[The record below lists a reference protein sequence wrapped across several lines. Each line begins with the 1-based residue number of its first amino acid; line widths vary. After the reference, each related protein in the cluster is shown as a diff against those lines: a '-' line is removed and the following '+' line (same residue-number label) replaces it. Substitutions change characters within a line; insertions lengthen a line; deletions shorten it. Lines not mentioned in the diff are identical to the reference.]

1 MIWKERGVKMKK
13 IQKPRKNRKTG
24 AVIVILLGLLCAVS
38 TVRSCGTKRAAI
50 QGKVDDVVYV
60 GQGSY
65 DPANDGKI
73 VIVCGELKVL
83 EPAYDDELGLTI
95 YAPRAMRS
103 AKKMKLKKWNL
114 PATEENM
121 EWNSDLGVGG
131 MEIFQGAADV
141 GDYHLSE
148 EFIEQLMLGREYE
161 FDEETLS
168 EAGLAILTDRKYRG
182 EKFIGTQ
189 RMGREIFEE
198 GDRRYQY
205 SVPYQ
210 SDGDMVTV
218 IGIQEQGTLTYVKG
232 ATPNMLSGELDK
244 KTALQKSGMSSGG
257 VSIFRVVLTIL
268 LLSTGIRMLLKKRDQ
283 KKMEVAYEKGKK
295 GWLLLMAFTTWAALI
310 AGCGKWTGN
319 KQDKVPE
326 VTMAGSDTEN
336 MENPENSQSTP
347 LPDIKELTYYVHG
360 TMMEPIRSVS
370 LIRHGE
376 KALVRIEP
384 WDGEEEELFDYPV
397 DAETLD
403 QARRVLET
411 YDVASWAGFRGSN
424 PNVLDGYSM
433 SFQVKFVDGSRIEA
447 FGENKFPKNYHDV
460 FSELD
465 DLTVEAKDAFYE
477 EQSFLGKTGS
487 RSYEVTANS
496 Q

>member
-1 MIWKERGVKMKK
+1 MKK
-13 IQKPRKNRKTG
+13 TQKPRKNKKTG

-38 TVRSCGTKRAAI
+38 TVRSCGTKRATI

-103 AKKMKLKKWNL
+103 AKIMKLKKWNL

-131 MEIFQGAADV
+131 MEIFQGTADV
-141 GDYHLSE
+141 GAYHLSE

-189 RMGREIFEE
+189 RMGRKIFEE

-232 ATPNMLSGELDK
+232 AIPNMLSGELDK
-244 KTALQKSGMSSGG
+244 KTALKKSGMSSGG

-283 KKMEVAYEKGKK
+283 KE
-295 GWLLLMAFTTWAALI
+295 
-310 AGCGKWTGN
+310 
-319 KQDKVPE
+319 
-326 VTMAGSDTEN
+326 
-336 MENPENSQSTP
+336 
-347 LPDIKELTYYVHG
+347 
-360 TMMEPIRSVS
+360 
-370 LIRHGE
+370 
-376 KALVRIEP
+376 
-384 WDGEEEELFDYPV
+384 
-397 DAETLD
+397 
-403 QARRVLET
+403 
-411 YDVASWAGFRGSN
+411 
-424 PNVLDGYSM
+424 
-433 SFQVKFVDGSRIEA
+433 DGS
-447 FGENKFPKNYHDV
+447 G
-460 FSELD
+460 L
-465 DLTVEAKDAFYE
+465 
-477 EQSFLGKTGS
+477 
-487 RSYEVTANS
+487 
-496 Q
+496 

>member
-13 IQKPRKNRKTG
+13 TQKPRKNRKTG

-38 TVRSCGTKRAAI
+38 TVRSCGTKRVAI

-73 VIVCGELKVL
+73 VIVCGEQKVL

-148 EFIEQLMLGREYE
+148 EFIEQLMLGRE
-161 FDEETLS
+161 
-168 EAGLAILTDRKYRG
+168 LAILTDRKYRG

-244 KTALQKSGMSSGG
+244 KTALKKSGMSSGG

-283 KKMEVAYEKGKK
+283 KE
-295 GWLLLMAFTTWAALI
+295 
-310 AGCGKWTGN
+310 
-319 KQDKVPE
+319 
-326 VTMAGSDTEN
+326 
-336 MENPENSQSTP
+336 
-347 LPDIKELTYYVHG
+347 
-360 TMMEPIRSVS
+360 
-370 LIRHGE
+370 
-376 KALVRIEP
+376 
-384 WDGEEEELFDYPV
+384 
-397 DAETLD
+397 
-403 QARRVLET
+403 
-411 YDVASWAGFRGSN
+411 
-424 PNVLDGYSM
+424 
-433 SFQVKFVDGSRIEA
+433 DGS
-447 FGENKFPKNYHDV
+447 G
-460 FSELD
+460 L
-465 DLTVEAKDAFYE
+465 
-477 EQSFLGKTGS
+477 
-487 RSYEVTANS
+487 
-496 Q
+496 

>member
-1 MIWKERGVKMKK
+1 MKK
-13 IQKPRKNRKTG
+13 TQKPRKNKKTG

-38 TVRSCGTKRAAI
+38 TVRSCGTKRATV

-103 AKKMKLKKWNL
+103 AKIMKLKKWNL

-131 MEIFQGAADV
+131 MEIFQGTADV
-141 GDYHLSE
+141 GAYHLSE

-189 RMGREIFEE
+189 RMGRKIFEE

-244 KTALQKSGMSSGG
+244 KTALKKSGMSSGG

-283 KKMEVAYEKGKK
+283 KE
-295 GWLLLMAFTTWAALI
+295 
-310 AGCGKWTGN
+310 
-319 KQDKVPE
+319 
-326 VTMAGSDTEN
+326 
-336 MENPENSQSTP
+336 
-347 LPDIKELTYYVHG
+347 
-360 TMMEPIRSVS
+360 
-370 LIRHGE
+370 
-376 KALVRIEP
+376 
-384 WDGEEEELFDYPV
+384 
-397 DAETLD
+397 
-403 QARRVLET
+403 
-411 YDVASWAGFRGSN
+411 
-424 PNVLDGYSM
+424 
-433 SFQVKFVDGSRIEA
+433 DGS
-447 FGENKFPKNYHDV
+447 G
-460 FSELD
+460 L
-465 DLTVEAKDAFYE
+465 
-477 EQSFLGKTGS
+477 
-487 RSYEVTANS
+487 
-496 Q
+496 

>member
-1 MIWKERGVKMKK
+1 MIWKERGEKMKK
-13 IQKPRKNRKTG
+13 TQKPRKNKKTG

-38 TVRSCGTKRAAI
+38 TVRSCGTKRADI

-103 AKKMKLKKWNL
+103 AKKLKLKEWNA
-114 PATEENM
+114 PMTEENM

-131 MEIFQGAADV
+131 MEIFQGEADV
-141 GDYHLSE
+141 GTYHLSD
-148 EFIEQLMLGREYE
+148 EFLDNLMLGREYE

-168 EAGLAILTDRKYRG
+168 EAGLTILTDRKYRG

-189 RMGREIFEE
+189 RMGREVFEE

-210 SDGDMVTV
+210 NDGDMVTV

-232 ATPNMLSGELDK
+232 PIPNMLSGELDK

-257 VSIFRVVLTIL
+257 VSIFRVVLTVL

-283 KKMEVAYEKGKK
+283 KE
-295 GWLLLMAFTTWAALI
+295 
-310 AGCGKWTGN
+310 
-319 KQDKVPE
+319 
-326 VTMAGSDTEN
+326 
-336 MENPENSQSTP
+336 
-347 LPDIKELTYYVHG
+347 
-360 TMMEPIRSVS
+360 
-370 LIRHGE
+370 
-376 KALVRIEP
+376 
-384 WDGEEEELFDYPV
+384 
-397 DAETLD
+397 
-403 QARRVLET
+403 
-411 YDVASWAGFRGSN
+411 
-424 PNVLDGYSM
+424 
-433 SFQVKFVDGSRIEA
+433 DGS
-447 FGENKFPKNYHDV
+447 G
-460 FSELD
+460 L
-465 DLTVEAKDAFYE
+465 
-477 EQSFLGKTGS
+477 
-487 RSYEVTANS
+487 
-496 Q
+496 

>member
-1 MIWKERGVKMKK
+1 MKK
-13 IQKPRKNRKTG
+13 TQKPRKNKKTG

-38 TVRSCGTKRAAI
+38 TVRSCGTKRATI

-103 AKKMKLKKWNL
+103 AKIMKLKKWNL

-131 MEIFQGAADV
+131 MEIFQGTADV
-141 GDYHLSE
+141 GAYHLSE
-148 EFIEQLMLGREYE
+148 EFIEQLILGREYE

-189 RMGREIFEE
+189 RMGRKIFEE

-244 KTALQKSGMSSGG
+244 KTALKKSGMSSGG

-283 KKMEVAYEKGKK
+283 KE
-295 GWLLLMAFTTWAALI
+295 
-310 AGCGKWTGN
+310 
-319 KQDKVPE
+319 
-326 VTMAGSDTEN
+326 
-336 MENPENSQSTP
+336 
-347 LPDIKELTYYVHG
+347 
-360 TMMEPIRSVS
+360 
-370 LIRHGE
+370 
-376 KALVRIEP
+376 
-384 WDGEEEELFDYPV
+384 
-397 DAETLD
+397 
-403 QARRVLET
+403 
-411 YDVASWAGFRGSN
+411 
-424 PNVLDGYSM
+424 
-433 SFQVKFVDGSRIEA
+433 DGS
-447 FGENKFPKNYHDV
+447 G
-460 FSELD
+460 L
-465 DLTVEAKDAFYE
+465 
-477 EQSFLGKTGS
+477 
-487 RSYEVTANS
+487 
-496 Q
+496 

>member
-13 IQKPRKNRKTG
+13 TQKPRKNRKTG

-65 DPANDGKI
+65 DPENDGKI

-83 EPAYDDELGLTI
+83 KPAYDDELGLTI

-121 EWNSDLGVGG
+121 EWNSDLGGLG
-131 MEIFQGAADV
+131 TFLGEADV
-141 GDYHLSE
+141 GTYHLSD
-148 EFIEQLMLGREYE
+148 EFLDNLMLGREYE
-161 FDEETLS
+161 FDEETL
-168 EAGLAILTDRKYRG
+168 EKAGLTILTDRKYRG

-189 RMGREIFEE
+189 RMGREVFEE

-205 SVPYQ
+205 SVPHQ

-244 KTALQKSGMSSGG
+244 KTALKKSGMSSGG

-268 LLSTGIRMLLKKRDQ
+268 LMSTGIRMLLKKRDQ
-283 KKMEVAYEKGKK
+283 KE
-295 GWLLLMAFTTWAALI
+295 
-310 AGCGKWTGN
+310 
-319 KQDKVPE
+319 
-326 VTMAGSDTEN
+326 
-336 MENPENSQSTP
+336 
-347 LPDIKELTYYVHG
+347 
-360 TMMEPIRSVS
+360 
-370 LIRHGE
+370 
-376 KALVRIEP
+376 
-384 WDGEEEELFDYPV
+384 
-397 DAETLD
+397 
-403 QARRVLET
+403 
-411 YDVASWAGFRGSN
+411 
-424 PNVLDGYSM
+424 
-433 SFQVKFVDGSRIEA
+433 DGS
-447 FGENKFPKNYHDV
+447 G
-460 FSELD
+460 L
-465 DLTVEAKDAFYE
+465 
-477 EQSFLGKTGS
+477 
-487 RSYEVTANS
+487 
-496 Q
+496 

>member
-1 MIWKERGVKMKK
+1 MKK
-13 IQKPRKNRKTG
+13 TQKPRKNRKTG

-38 TVRSCGTKRAAI
+38 TVRSCGTKRVAI

-141 GDYHLSE
+141 GAYHLSE
-148 EFIEQLMLGREYE
+148 EFIEQLMTGREYE

-168 EAGLAILTDRKYRG
+168 EAGLAILTDRKYSG

-189 RMGREIFEE
+189 RMGRGVFEE
-198 GDRRYQY
+198 GDRRYYY
-205 SVPYQ
+205 SVPFQ
-210 SDGDMVTV
+210 SDGDVVTV

-244 KTALQKSGMSSGG
+244 KTALKKSGMSSGG

-268 LLSTGIRMLLKKRDQ
+268 LLSIGIRMLLKKRDQ
-283 KKMEVAYEKGKK
+283 KE
-295 GWLLLMAFTTWAALI
+295 
-310 AGCGKWTGN
+310 
-319 KQDKVPE
+319 
-326 VTMAGSDTEN
+326 
-336 MENPENSQSTP
+336 
-347 LPDIKELTYYVHG
+347 
-360 TMMEPIRSVS
+360 
-370 LIRHGE
+370 
-376 KALVRIEP
+376 
-384 WDGEEEELFDYPV
+384 
-397 DAETLD
+397 
-403 QARRVLET
+403 
-411 YDVASWAGFRGSN
+411 
-424 PNVLDGYSM
+424 
-433 SFQVKFVDGSRIEA
+433 DGS
-447 FGENKFPKNYHDV
+447 G
-460 FSELD
+460 L
-465 DLTVEAKDAFYE
+465 
-477 EQSFLGKTGS
+477 
-487 RSYEVTANS
+487 
-496 Q
+496 

>member
-1 MIWKERGVKMKK
+1 MKK
-13 IQKPRKNRKTG
+13 TQKPRKNRKTG

-38 TVRSCGTKRAAI
+38 TVRSCGTKRVAI

-141 GDYHLSE
+141 GAYHLSE
-148 EFIEQLMLGREYE
+148 EFIEQLMTGREYE

-168 EAGLAILTDRKYRG
+168 EAGLAILTDRKYSG

-189 RMGREIFEE
+189 RMGRGVFEE
-198 GDRRYQY
+198 GDRRYYY
-205 SVPYQ
+205 SVPFQ

-244 KTALQKSGMSSGG
+244 KTALKKSGMSSGG

-283 KKMEVAYEKGKK
+283 KE
-295 GWLLLMAFTTWAALI
+295 
-310 AGCGKWTGN
+310 
-319 KQDKVPE
+319 
-326 VTMAGSDTEN
+326 
-336 MENPENSQSTP
+336 
-347 LPDIKELTYYVHG
+347 
-360 TMMEPIRSVS
+360 
-370 LIRHGE
+370 
-376 KALVRIEP
+376 
-384 WDGEEEELFDYPV
+384 
-397 DAETLD
+397 
-403 QARRVLET
+403 
-411 YDVASWAGFRGSN
+411 
-424 PNVLDGYSM
+424 
-433 SFQVKFVDGSRIEA
+433 DGS
-447 FGENKFPKNYHDV
+447 G
-460 FSELD
+460 L
-465 DLTVEAKDAFYE
+465 
-477 EQSFLGKTGS
+477 
-487 RSYEVTANS
+487 
-496 Q
+496 

>member
-13 IQKPRKNRKTG
+13 TQKPRKNRKTG

-103 AKKMKLKKWNL
+103 AKKLKLKEWNGSM
-114 PATEENM
+114 TESNM
-121 EWNSDLGVGG
+121 EWNPDLGVGG
-131 MEIFQGAADV
+131 METFQGAADV
-141 GDYHLSE
+141 GAYHLSE
-148 EFIEQLMLGREYE
+148 EFIEQLMTGREYE

-168 EAGLAILTDRKYRG
+168 EAGLAILTDRKYSG

-189 RMGREIFEE
+189 RMGRGVFEE
-198 GDRRYQY
+198 GDRRYYY
-205 SVPYQ
+205 SVPFQ

-244 KTALQKSGMSSGG
+244 KTALKKSGMSSGG

-268 LLSTGIRMLLKKRDQ
+268 LLSTGIRMLLKNRDQ
-283 KKMEVAYEKGKK
+283 KE
-295 GWLLLMAFTTWAALI
+295 
-310 AGCGKWTGN
+310 
-319 KQDKVPE
+319 
-326 VTMAGSDTEN
+326 
-336 MENPENSQSTP
+336 
-347 LPDIKELTYYVHG
+347 
-360 TMMEPIRSVS
+360 
-370 LIRHGE
+370 
-376 KALVRIEP
+376 
-384 WDGEEEELFDYPV
+384 
-397 DAETLD
+397 
-403 QARRVLET
+403 
-411 YDVASWAGFRGSN
+411 
-424 PNVLDGYSM
+424 
-433 SFQVKFVDGSRIEA
+433 DGS
-447 FGENKFPKNYHDV
+447 G
-460 FSELD
+460 L
-465 DLTVEAKDAFYE
+465 
-477 EQSFLGKTGS
+477 
-487 RSYEVTANS
+487 
-496 Q
+496 

>member
-13 IQKPRKNRKTG
+13 TQKPRKNRKTG

-121 EWNSDLGVGG
+121 EWNSDLGVGAL
-131 MEIFQGAADV
+131 EIFLGEADV
-141 GDYHLSE
+141 GTYHLSD
-148 EFIEQLMLGREYE
+148 EFLDNLMLGREYE
-161 FDEETLS
+161 FDEETLE
-168 EAGLAILTDRKYRG
+168 EAGLTILTDRKYRG

-189 RMGREIFEE
+189 RMGRGVFEE

-205 SVPYQ
+205 SVPDQ

-218 IGIQEQGTLTYVKG
+218 IGIQDQGTLTYVKG

-244 KTALQKSGMSSGG
+244 KTALKKSGMSSGG

-268 LLSTGIRMLLKKRDQ
+268 LMSTGIRMLLKKRDQ
-283 KKMEVAYEKGKK
+283 KE
-295 GWLLLMAFTTWAALI
+295 
-310 AGCGKWTGN
+310 
-319 KQDKVPE
+319 
-326 VTMAGSDTEN
+326 
-336 MENPENSQSTP
+336 
-347 LPDIKELTYYVHG
+347 
-360 TMMEPIRSVS
+360 
-370 LIRHGE
+370 
-376 KALVRIEP
+376 
-384 WDGEEEELFDYPV
+384 
-397 DAETLD
+397 
-403 QARRVLET
+403 
-411 YDVASWAGFRGSN
+411 
-424 PNVLDGYSM
+424 
-433 SFQVKFVDGSRIEA
+433 DGS
-447 FGENKFPKNYHDV
+447 G
-460 FSELD
+460 L
-465 DLTVEAKDAFYE
+465 
-477 EQSFLGKTGS
+477 
-487 RSYEVTANS
+487 
-496 Q
+496 